1 MHSPFFLF
9 FTISCHIHKNNNKK
23 IEFNAFN
30 LYSWVNT
37 AFLLTASACQPIY
50 GKCVDAFGRR
60 ICFLCAIFSYLIGS
74 VLCGAAQ
81 SMIMFIIARS
91 FCGLGIGAFD
101 SLMKIIV
108 ADYIPVR
115 YIGYYQSLLG
125 MSWGLGYLVGALVG
139 GVAVDHTSWRTV
151 FYMSIGLCIIALIMV
166 YSFIEPPKNKIDFK
180 QELGKIDFIGIVL
193 WAIGVI
199 SFVLAL
205 SWGGSTYAWN
215 SAVVITL
222 LCVSIPVI
230 IIFGLWERKFAPH
243 PMIPKRIFKNRS
255 SVLILMAAFLY
266 GGCFQSLM
274 TYVPLYLTVI
284 RKENAMTTNLELL
297 CLVLLA
303 CIANVITGIIIVKSG
318 NYVWA
323 IRLSLMV
330 LTIACG
336 LMQLLDATSSRGLII
351 GLMIIAG
358 IGSGGMINSEIIAA
372 QGSVVI
378 EHVPVIVTFMT
389 FCDQVGGVTGITMA
403 GSILSNTLNNKIQA
417 LHIDGV
423 SAAIVR
429 QSSDFMWKLSEPN
442 RSLVVNSYMD
452 AVRTSFWGSFAFV
465 ATGLLI
471 SFGLKTYV
479 MRKHVA

>member
-1 MHSPFFLF
+1 MAATTTTTTMNDLKILPPNINIEAIKLENNITKSIIKENIELDKEALSNEEKKGLSPGLLLYCIIATLCLVSFIAAFDNMI
-9 FTISCHIHKNNNKK
+9 ISSNTPLVAA
-23 IEFNAFN
+23 EFNAFN

-74 VLCGAAQ
+74 VLCGGAQ

-91 FCGLGIGAFD
+91 FCGIGIGAFD

-125 MSWGLGYLVGALVG
+125 ISWGLGYVVGALVG

-166 YSFIEPPKNKIDFK
+166 YSFIQPPTNKVDFKEELCKIDFV
-180 QELGKIDFIGIVL
+180 GIGL
-193 WAIGVI
+193 WAVGVVTL
-199 SFVLAL
+199 VLGL

-215 SAVVITL
+215 SAIIVAL
-222 LCVSIPVI
+222 LCVSVTVI
-230 IIFGLWERKFAPH
+230 IIFGIWERIYAPN
-243 PMIPKRIFKNRS
+243 PLIPKRIFKNRS
-255 SVLILMAAFLY
+255 SILILIAAFLY

-274 TYVPLYLTVI
+274 TYIPLYLSVI
-284 RKENAMTTNLELL
+284 RKESSMTTNLELL
-297 CLVLLA
+297 SLVLLA
-303 CIANVITGIIIVKSG
+303 CISNVITGIIIVKSG

-323 IRLSLMV
+323 IRFSLMI
-330 LTIACG
+330 LTIAAG
-336 LMQLLDATSSRGLII
+336 LMQLFNTTSSHGLIV

-378 EHVPVIVTFMT
+378 EHYIH
-389 FCDQVGGVTGITMA
+389 D
-403 GSILSNTLNNKIQA
+403 IL
-417 LHIDGV
+417 
-423 SAAIVR
+423 R
-429 QSSDFMWKLSEPN
+429 SSWWN
-442 RSLVVNSYMD
+442 YGYYYGR
-452 AVRTSFWGSFAFV
+452 
-465 ATGLLI
+465 
-471 SFGLKTYV
+471 
-479 MRKHVA
+479 